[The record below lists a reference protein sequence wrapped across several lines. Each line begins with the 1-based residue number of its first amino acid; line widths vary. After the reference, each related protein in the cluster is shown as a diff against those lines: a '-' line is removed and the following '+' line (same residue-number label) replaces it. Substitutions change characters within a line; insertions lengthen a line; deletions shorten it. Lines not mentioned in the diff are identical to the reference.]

1 VPLSVKPQGPAEPA
15 VFQAT
20 VLPEA
25 TPSPVPRMAMPM
37 QVAPYVT
44 VARSVP
50 TGVTVY
56 WVLLHTPDTAVL
68 PVPVGD
74 EAQVPLRAVMAELVA
89 EADVVGD
96 VGDAIGELLHAD
108 ARTEANARV
117 PRARRRISVEVT
129 WATWSMQISLGTGA
143 C

>member
-1 VPLSVKPQGPAEPA
+1 
-15 VFQAT
+15 
-20 VLPEA
+20 
-25 TPSPVPRMAMPM
+25 
-37 QVAPYVT
+37 
-44 VARSVP
+44 VP

-56 WVLLHTPDTAVL
+56 CTLLHADDADAADVPDDAE
-68 PVPVGD
+68 
-74 EAQVPLRAVMAELVA
+74 EAHVPLRAAMVEEVA
-89 EADVVGD
+89 ADVDGD